1 MYLNYIKALLKKGK
15 KTFNDYLQV
24 QGILVLLALLTS
36 IVAVYLMNYSGIF
49 KAALIMGFLEV
60 VPVIGNGLYL
70 SYQILINL
78 VRKETVIAAN
88 LAVLYLTILSVRLVL
103 EPVLLGRKVN
113 MKIAIIIVLA
123 LISKLIGGNSGLA
136 IMTIIIFI
144 LNTLMSINDI
154 ISFDQKRK
162 MRERKEKRL
171 RERELRKKYDY
182 ENLGDGYDN

>member
-1 MYLNYIKALLKKGK
+1 
-15 KTFNDYLQV
+15 
-24 QGILVLLALLTS
+24 
-36 IVAVYLMNYSGIF
+36 
-49 KAALIMGFLEV
+49 
-60 VPVIGNGLYL
+60 
-70 SYQILINL
+70 
-78 VRKETVIAAN
+78 
-88 LAVLYLTILSVRLVL
+88 
-103 EPVLLGRKVN
+103 

>member
-1 MYLNYIKALLKKGK
+1 
-15 KTFNDYLQV
+15 
-24 QGILVLLALLTS
+24 
-36 IVAVYLMNYSGIF
+36 
-49 KAALIMGFLEV
+49 
-60 VPVIGNGLYL
+60 
-70 SYQILINL
+70 
-78 VRKETVIAAN
+78 
-88 LAVLYLTILSVRLVL
+88 
-103 EPVLLGRKVN
+103 

-162 MRERKEKRL
+162 MRER
-171 RERELRKKYDY
+171 ELRKKYDY